1 MIDLIPVLPV
11 ASARFDVVVQGDDY
25 VYHYKYSACYWFRFK
40 VSNFPDWSA
49 GRIIAV
55 AMKDHDI
62 KPATIKHV
70 QARALTG
77 EFVKLYPK

>member
-1 MIDLIPVLPV
+1 
-11 ASARFDVVVQGDDY
+11 VVVQGDDY
-25 VYHYKYSACYWFRFK
+25 IYHYNYSASYWFRFK
-40 VSNFPDWSA
+40 VSNFPDWST

-55 AMKDHDI
+55 AMKDHGI
-62 KPATIKHV
+62 LPVTIKNV